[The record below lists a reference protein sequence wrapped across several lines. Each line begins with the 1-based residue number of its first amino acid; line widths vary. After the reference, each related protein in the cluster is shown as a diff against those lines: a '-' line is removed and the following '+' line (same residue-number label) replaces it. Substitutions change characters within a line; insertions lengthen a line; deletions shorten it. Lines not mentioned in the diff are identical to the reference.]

1 MGSDQDFEA
10 FLRERANDRIWSS
23 GDSLG
28 THALQKPRAELHAIE
43 LIQLAKERGFR
54 DNLMETQKAYGSV
67 LEFVRHLMSQ
77 ADPRLPLVIAPSREQ
92 PDCVAVQRASGQFPS
107 IEGTRIHLLPCEWQ

>member
-43 LIQLAKERGFR
+43 LIQIAKERGFR

-67 LEFVRHLMSQ
+67 LEYVKHLISQ
-77 ADPRLPLVIAPSREQ
+77 ADHRAARLPDSN
-92 PDCVAVQRASGQFPS
+92 GFK
-107 IEGTRIHLLPCEWQ
+107 

>member
-1 MGSDQDFEA
+1 MDSDQDFKA
-10 FLRERANDRIWSS
+10 FLREWANERIWGS

-28 THALQKPRAELHAIE
+28 TYALQKQRVELHAIE

-67 LEFVRHLMSQ
+67 LEYVKQLMSQ
-77 ADPRLPLVIAPSREQ
+77 AGPRLPPVIARSRE
-92 PDCVAVQRASGQFPS
+92 
-107 IEGTRIHLLPCEWQ
+107 

>member
-1 MGSDQDFEA
+1 MGADQDFEA
-10 FLRERANDRIWSS
+10 FLREWANERIWSG

-28 THALQKPRAELHAIE
+28 THALQQLRAELHAIE

-67 LEFVRHLMSQ
+67 LEFVKHLMSQ
-77 ADPRLPLVIAPSREQ
+77 ADHRRLRDSN
-92 PDCVAVQRASGQFPS
+92 
-107 IEGTRIHLLPCEWQ
+107 EGTNT

>member
-1 MGSDQDFEA
+1 MGSDQGFEV
-10 FLRERANDRIWSS
+10 FLREWANERIWSS

-28 THALQKPRAELHAIE
+28 THALQTLKAELRAVE

-67 LEFVRHLMSQ
+67 L
-77 ADPRLPLVIAPSREQ
+77 A
-92 PDCVAVQRASGQFPS
+92 
-107 IEGTRIHLLPCEWQ
+107 RIIRRM

>member
-10 FLRERANDRIWSS
+10 FLREWANERIWSS

-28 THALQKPRAELHAIE
+28 THALQTLRAELRAVE

-54 DNLMETQKAYGSV
+54 DNLMETQKAHGSV
-67 LEFVRHLMSQ
+67 LDFVKHLMSQ
-77 ADPRLPLVIAPSREQ
+77 ADHRRLRDSNEST
-92 PDCVAVQRASGQFPS
+92 DS
-107 IEGTRIHLLPCEWQ
+107 

>member
-10 FLRERANDRIWSS
+10 FLRDWANERIWSS

-28 THALQKPRAELHAIE
+28 THALQKLRAELYAIE

-54 DNLMETQKAYGSV
+54 DNLMKTQKAYGSV
-67 LEFVRHLMSQ
+67 LEYVQHLMGQ
-77 ADPRLPLVIAPSREQ
+77 ADR
-92 PDCVAVQRASGQFPS
+92 
-107 IEGTRIHLLPCEWQ
+107 